1 MDADFFEAEPRG
13 IRPTEI
19 KKDNMKIILVPL
31 VGPFHL
37 RYPAYNVVTV
47 RDIVAASQPDALAT
61 TVLQTDNLKEPKWQD
76 TLEVALPHTIIP
88 WTKKRNLPVYGVF
101 EKSPDETATEDFK
114 RFADEYPALKSKMN
128 SVEVLLR
135 PLQNLLE
142 QPLTL
147 QRIESEVIP
156 LLQNYQ
162 EEREKVFEDGPATN
176 WLHERVRKMAQRI
189 LELPHHNITVLASAE
204 HLPFLYEELKDKADI
219 QPTPTVEASEES
231 RERSL
236 LDFAFRTD
244 VNEPGNVIAKLKTIN
259 LPEARYHEA
268 NLLVAHG
275 HLAEAL
281 EVLENA
287 SHGDFSEPYYLPG
300 YLLARL
306 GQLYD
311 LADNR
316 NAALR
321 AYKGV
326 RALSYAPESA
336 LEAAEAGLEKAFTGH

>member
-1 MDADFFEAEPRG
+1 MQLTFA
-13 IRPTEI
+13 
-19 KKDNMKIILVPL
+19 PL
-31 VGPFHL
+31 MGPFHL

-47 RDIVAASQPDALAT
+47 RDIVAASQPDVLVT
-61 TVLQTDNLKEPKWQD
+61 TVLHDDDFSLPAWQD
-76 TLEVALPHTIIP
+76 TLEVALPHTLIP
-88 WTKKRNLPVYGVF
+88 WARKHALPIHGIF
-101 EKSPDETATEDFK
+101 EKSPDPTALEDFN
-114 RFADEYPALKSKMN
+114 RFANEYPALKSKLG

-135 PLQNLLE
+135 PLQTLLE

-147 QRIESEVIP
+147 QRIEAEVLP
-156 LLQNYQ
+156 LLRDYQ
-162 EEREKVFEDGPATN
+162 QEREKVFEDGPATD
-176 WLHERVRKMAQRI
+176 WLYTRVKTMAQKI
-189 LELPHHNITVLASAE
+189 LALPYEKITVLASVE
-204 HLPFLYEELKDKADI
+204 HLPFLQEELKDTAEL
-219 QPTPTVEASEES
+219 QPTPNVEATEES

-244 VNEPGNVIAKLKTIN
+244 VNEPGNVIAKLKT
-259 LPEARYHEA
+259 LQSPEARYHEA
-268 NLLVAHG
+268 NLLVANG

-281 EVLENA
+281 ETLAKA

-311 LADNR
+311 LGGNR
-316 NAALR
+316 TAALR

-336 LEAAEAGLEKAFTGH
+336 LEAATTGLEQPFTGH